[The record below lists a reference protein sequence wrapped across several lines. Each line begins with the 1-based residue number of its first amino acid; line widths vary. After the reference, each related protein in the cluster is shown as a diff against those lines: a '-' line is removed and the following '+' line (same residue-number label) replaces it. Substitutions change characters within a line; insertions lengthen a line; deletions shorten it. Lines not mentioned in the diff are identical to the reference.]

1 MPGMTG
7 LTLAEEVKR
16 RRAVPVVLL
25 TGWADEL
32 DAAHARH
39 FDVLLAKPVTRE
51 RLISGLAKAVPDRVR
66 PA

>member
-7 LTLAEEVKR
+7 LALAEELKR

-32 DAAHARH
+32 DPDHARH
-39 FDVLLAKPVTRE
+39 VDALLAKPVTRE
-51 RLISGLAKAVPDRVR
+51 RLLGGLAKAVPDRVR